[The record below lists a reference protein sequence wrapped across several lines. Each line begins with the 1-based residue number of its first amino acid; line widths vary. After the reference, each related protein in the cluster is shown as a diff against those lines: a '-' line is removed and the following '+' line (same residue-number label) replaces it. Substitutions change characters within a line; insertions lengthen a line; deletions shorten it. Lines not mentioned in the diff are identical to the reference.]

1 MSFFQITWF
10 SSAETAE
17 KRSPFPA
24 EIHALAIDCD
34 QLRRRSLTGMLTSEA
49 PSGPMG
55 RCRKN
60 HRKMAIYDDLMWDL

>member
-10 SSAETAE
+10 SSAPAE

-24 EIHALAIDCD
+24 EIHTLANDCD

-49 PSGPMG
+49 HGEWEDVG
-55 RCRKN
+55 KTTG
-60 HRKMAIYDDLMWDL
+60 KW